1 MNNDKKNLYEHY
13 ANCFQAFGFSLLGA
27 QQLVT
32 GKAPTNPTDKA
43 MLKAYKDPSKS
54 GAETQ
59 DYLVYPTPS
68 DNPSG
73 TVDSKTGSIISEKA
87 DYKSS
92 NKPGFMGDW
101 DEDEGPKKPGFM
113 GDWDEDK

>member
-1 MNNDKKNLYEHY
+1 MNDDKKNIYQHY

-27 QQLVT
+27 QQMVM

-59 DYLVYPTPS
+59 EYLVNPQPNPTGTIDAKPAS
-68 DNPSG
+68 VLSG
-73 TVDSKTGSIISEKA
+73 EA

-92 NKPGFMGDW
+92 DKPGFLHWDEDIGKPNKPGFW
-101 DEDEGPKKPGFM
+101 DD
-113 GDWDEDK
+113 

>member
-43 MLKAYKDPSKS
+43 MLKAYKNPSKS

-59 DYLVYPTPS
+59 EYLVYPTPGEVS
-68 DNPSG
+68 GKVDN
-73 TVDSKTGSIISEKA
+73 KTGSVLSEEA
-87 DYKSS
+87 DSKKY
-92 NKPGFMGDW
+92 NKPGFW
-101 DEDEGPKKPGFM
+101 DDEPETDDGANNKPGF
-113 GDWDEDK
+113 WDD